1 MTIKN
6 EFILLSDFASIAIYI
21 IKSEMSF
28 LIKDSFVPIW
38 KLYELIIICGHK
50 KKEKR

>member
-21 IKSEMSF
+21 IKSERSF
-28 LIKDSFVPIW
+28 LSKTSFVSI
-38 KLYELIIICGHK
+38 
-50 KKEKR
+50 